1 MYSGAGAACFTAYK
15 NDFYLLP
22 EQLGVQAGILHL
34 TALRAE
40 LTGSTQEPAD
50 SICVKVEGTFN
61 GEPYLLDVAG
71 SGAA

>member
-1 MYSGAGAACFTAYK
+1 MLAQLVFLKYWNESTAYK
-15 NDFYLLP
+15 NDVYLLP

-50 SICVKVEGTFN
+50 SICAKVEGTFN
-61 GEPYLLDVAG
+61 GEPYCYWM
-71 SGAA
+71 